1 MSNIKVTQAKVEN
14 YKVSSNYKMKYEVD
28 EFNNYQN
35 KLYKEAL
42 FGISNYTQEEIK
54 KLSYQEQN
62 RIVKA
67 NRKAQSVLN
76 IWKQELCNNIINS
89 LFKNLFPNSPVTKE
103 LTEEF
108 GNVVDANYKNFLT
121 FKQLGV
127 SKKEIVYKLI
137 KHDVLPKNFFELV

>member
-28 EFNNYQN
+28 EFNSYQN

-89 LFKNLFPNSPVTKE
+89 LFKKLFPNSPVTKE
-103 LTEEF
+103 LTGEF
-108 GNVVDANYKNFLT
+108 GNVVDASYKNFLT

>member
-1 MSNIKVTQAKVEN
+1 MSNIKVTQAKVQN
-14 YKVSSNYKMKYEVD
+14 LKVSSNYKMKYEVD

-35 KLYKEAL
+35 KLYKQAL
-42 FGISNYTQEEIK
+42 FGISNYSQEEIK

-62 RIVKA
+62 KIVKM

-89 LFKNLFPNSPVTKE
+89 LFKSLFPNSPVTKE

-108 GNVVDANYKNFLT
+108 GSVVDANYKNFLT

-127 SKKEIVYKLI
+127 SKKEIVIKLI
-137 KHDVLPKNFFELV
+137 KHDVLPKNFFELS

>member
-89 LFKNLFPNSPVTKE
+89 LFKKLFPNSPVTKE

-108 GNVVDANYKNFLT
+108 GNVVDASYKNFLT

>member
-1 MSNIKVTQAKVEN
+1 MSNIKVTQAKVQN
-14 YKVSSNYKMKYEVD
+14 LKVSSNYKMKYEVD

-42 FGISNYTQEEIK
+42 FGISNYSQEEIK

-76 IWKQELCNNIINS
+76 IWKQELCNDIINS
-89 LFKNLFPNSPVTKE
+89 LFKKLFPNSPVTKE

-108 GNVVDANYKNFLT
+108 GNIVDSNYKNFLT

-127 SKKEIVYKLI
+127 SKKEIVIKLI
-137 KHDVLPKNFFELV
+137 KNDVLPKNFFELS

>member
-28 EFNNYQN
+28 EFNSYQN

-103 LTEEF
+103 LTGEF
-108 GNVVDANYKNFLT
+108 GNVVDASYKNFLT